1 MDVYPLAAAAVAV
14 YIVAER
20 AQSTGRT
27 SLLQLTQSVLCVTAA
42 VDSARCCPAI
52 IWLELFA
59 AVVHL
64 AIAMALYELH
74 RISDCRRC
82 LNEAYRCECGKDKD
96 PLPPGALAQLVAQI
110 ESQWSSRIERLV
122 SSRIEREK

>member
-1 MDVYPLAAAAVAV
+1 MDVYPLAAAAVAG

-20 AQSTGRT
+20 AQSTART
-27 SLLQLTQSVLCVTAA
+27 SQMQLVQSVLCVTAA
-42 VDSARCCPAI
+42 VDSARCCTAL

-59 AVVHL
+59 AVIHL

-82 LNEAYRCECGKDKD
+82 MNEAYRCECGQQKD
-96 PLPPGALAQLVAQI
+96 PLPPGALAHLVAQI
-110 ESQWSSRIERLV
+110 ESQWSSRIER
-122 SSRIEREK
+122 EK